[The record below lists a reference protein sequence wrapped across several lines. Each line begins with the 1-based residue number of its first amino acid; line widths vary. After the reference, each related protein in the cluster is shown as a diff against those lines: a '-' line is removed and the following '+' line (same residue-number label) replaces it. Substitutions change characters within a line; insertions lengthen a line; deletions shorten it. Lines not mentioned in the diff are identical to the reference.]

1 MNKKIIS
8 FSVFLT
14 LFFTTVCPFQVVF
27 AQQMPGPN
35 PIHPDAVP
43 GSTSQRQQ
51 AWESM
56 TPQQQDQAVQDLQ
69 QIIQQ
74 TQYQPN
80 SPYSP
85 NDKYEQETTLSSTNY
100 WGTVT
105 DFNAH
110 QETILPNEP
119 LSNGEEPFDSYIFQQ
134 PQNFSSSPGGGGD
147 PCSCDPDE
155 PPILP
160 AGYINF
166 AFAANGGTA
175 SASSTY
181 SGNYPVNSANDG
193 NRTGIGWGSGTGGWN
208 DATAYTFPD

>member
-1 MNKKIIS
+1 MILRCK
-8 FSVFLT
+8 
-14 LFFTTVCPFQVVF
+14 TVCPFQVVF

-85 NDKYEQETTLSSTNY
+85 NDKYEQETVVKNRVRKTEKLII
-100 WGTVT
+100 
-105 DFNAH
+105 FLF
-110 QETILPNEP
+110 ILGYSLFE
-119 LSNGEEPFDSYIFQQ
+119 
-134 PQNFSSSPGGGGD
+134 
-147 PCSCDPDE
+147 
-155 PPILP
+155 IL
-160 AGYINF
+160 
-166 AFAANGGTA
+166 
-175 SASSTY
+175 
-181 SGNYPVNSANDG
+181 
-193 NRTGIGWGSGTGGWN
+193 
-208 DATAYTFPD
+208 